1 MSKKNGNLGGS
12 VSWMFVM
19 KGFIAVDKG
28 PVNEYE
34 LMTLALDA
42 GADDIKTEGTQ
53 FEIYCA
59 PQQLDTIKAALESKN
74 IKCETAEV
82 TMVPSSMVKLELA
95 SAKQLKDLIDALEE
109 HDDVQNVY
117 DNSDIPDEVV
127 AQILAEESE

>member
-1 MSKKNGNLGGS
+1 M
-12 VSWMFVM
+12 
-19 KGFIAVDKG
+19 
-28 PVNEYE
+28 P
-34 LMTLALDA
+34 
-42 GADDIKTEGTQ
+42 
-53 FEIYCA
+53 
-59 PQQLDTIKAALESKN
+59 IKAALESKN

-95 SAKQLKDLIDALEE
+95 AAKQLKDLIDALEE